1 MWNKKRDKIF
11 LFYIECGD
19 GMNIDRK
26 TDYIQLGLLSIATV
40 LKLHEYQVQL
50 FFDSYPDMDEL
61 KRLISWERVRMVG
74 FYTAIDNIVRIRE
87 LTEFIKKTF
96 PRIMVIYGGP
106 QATLKPV
113 ELLHE
118 SKADIVVRYEG
129 EYTMIELL
137 DYFYLGKGSLEDIL
151 GITYRDG
158 DKIKHNPDR
167 PFIENLDELPLLDR
181 DLLPYKEDY
190 PSILTG
196 RGCPYNCTFCFQ
208 GSGQYYR
215 MRTVENVLHELDD
228 LLSRY
233 KDPLY
238 IGFSDDTFTADPDR
252 TVRLCREIKKRKELR
267 PGFHWYAEGRA
278 NIFYQYPELIGEM
291 RDSGLKVMQFG
302 IESANEDILRLYK
315 KMITKEQVEFTVRQ
329 CVEENIFHIV
339 VSFILGG
346 PFESRETIE
355 ESLNFAKKLISMAP
369 GRIKIING
377 YLAPLPGTPIGDEPE
392 KYGIIPLSPFLK
404 TGSAGGRDYLS
415 ETVNLKYWELAE
427 LKQFFDRE
435 INDAMNK
442 EINNIPGEQVAEL
455 FRLSSEGIKSIW
467 YDMLSSN
474 IALRRYF
481 NFREHTLYKSI
492 DCLKRDKSIDC
503 LKREDIT
510 DYFPQRTDQNFV
522 PVQDGIILDR
532 YGKKY
537 RLDSF
542 KSRIFHLSAGRLKF
556 KDIVNI
562 ISEEYENFSSSE
574 EIINEL
580 IKFYAELDNIYGVV
594 FSKI

>member
-40 LKLHEYQVQL
+40 LKINEYQVQL

-61 KRLISWERVRMVG
+61 KRLISWERVRIIG
-74 FYTAIDNIVRIRE
+74 FYTAIDNIVRIKE

-96 PRIMVIYGGP
+96 PRIKVIYGGP
-106 QATLKPV
+106 QATLRPL
-113 ELLHE
+113 ELLQE
-118 SKADIVVRYEG
+118 SRVDIVVRYEG
-129 EYTMIELL
+129 EYTMVELL
-137 DYFYLGKGSLEDIL
+137 DYFYLGKGSLEDIR

-167 PFIENLDELPLLDR
+167 PFIENLDELPILDR

-208 GSGQYYR
+208 GTGQYYR
-215 MRTVENVLHELDD
+215 MRSIENVLKELDD
-228 LLSRY
+228 LLSRH

-252 TVRLCREIKKRKELR
+252 TVKLCREIKKRKELR

-278 NIFYQYPELIGEM
+278 NILYQYPELISEM

-302 IESANEDILRLYK
+302 IESANEEMLRLYK
-315 KMITKEQVEFTVRQ
+315 KMITKEQIEFTVKK
-329 CVEENIFHIV
+329 CVEEDIFNIV

-355 ESLNFAKKLISMAP
+355 ESLIFAKKLISMAP

-377 YLAPLPGTPIGDEPE
+377 YLTPLPGTPIGDEPG
-392 KYGIIPLSPFLK
+392 KYGIIPISPFLK
-404 TGSAGGRDYLS
+404 TGSAGGRDYLA
-415 ETVNLKYWELAE
+415 ETVNLKYWELVE

-442 EINNIPGEQVAEL
+442 EINNIPGHQVEEL
-455 FRLSSEGIKSIW
+455 FRLPSEGIKSLW
-467 YDMLSSN
+467 YDMMSSN
-474 IALRRYF
+474 SALKRYF
-481 NFREHTLYKSI
+481 NFKEHPLYKSVDELNI
-492 DCLKRDKSIDC
+492 
-503 LKREDIT
+503 EDIT
-510 DYFPQRTDQNFV
+510 DYFPQRTDMNFI
-522 PVQDGIILDR
+522 PGQDGIILDR

-537 RLDSF
+537 KLDRF
-542 KSRIFHLSAGRLKF
+542 RARIFHLSAGRLKF
-556 KDIVNI
+556 KDIVKI
-562 ISEEYENFSSSE
+562 ISEEYEEFSSSE

-580 IKFYAELDNIYGVV
+580 IKFYSELDNIYGVV